1 MQKYLKGATMSTMTE
16 EKATEDQGLTTEF
29 TPAADCRFYRNER
42 GFLGLELRGED
53 NKRVQLSRALPFSD
67 PGRYICVADMEGK
80 EVAVLESLE
89 DFTAEQRDLLGAE
102 LGIRY
107 FYPIVTQVKS
117 IKEKMGSYYLDLA
130 IGEYKKT
137 IAVKDISKNL
147 KQLGDG
153 KIVLTDVDGNRFM
166 IPDVYQIQKKS
177 LQMLEPYLY

>member
-1 MQKYLKGATMSTMTE
+1 MSTMSTLDKKE
-16 EKATEDQGLTTEF
+16 QGLITEF
-29 TPAADCRFYRNER
+29 TPAADCRFYRNAN

-53 NKRVQLSRALPFSD
+53 HRRVQLSRALPFSA
-67 PGRYICVADMEGK
+67 PEQYICVADMEGK
-80 EVAVLESLE
+80 EIAVLESLG
-89 DFTAEQRDLLGAE
+89 DFGEEQRALLEAE

-107 FYPIVTQVKS
+107 FYPIVTKVAS

-147 KQLGDG
+147 KQLGG
-153 KIVLTDVDGNRFM
+153 GRIILTDVDGNRFM
-166 IPDVYQIQKKS
+166 IPDVYQIHKKS

>member
-1 MQKYLKGATMSTMTE
+1 MSTMTE
-16 EKATEDQGLTTEF
+16 EKAPITEEQGLTTSF
-29 TPAADCRFYRNER
+29 TPAADCRFYRNAN

-53 NKRVQLSRALPFSD
+53 HKRVQLSRALPFSA
-67 PGRYICVADMEGK
+67 PEQYICVADMEGK
-80 EVAVLESLE
+80 EIAVLESLD
-89 DFTAEQRDLLGAE
+89 DFSEEQRELLEAE

-147 KQLGDG
+147 KQLGGG

-177 LQMLEPYLY
+177 LQMMEPYLY

>member
-1 MQKYLKGATMSTMTE
+1 MSTVTE
-16 EKATEDQGLTTEF
+16 EKVAEKEGLTTAF

-42 GFLGLELRGED
+42 GFLGLALGGTD
-53 NKRVQLSRALPFSD
+53 YKRVQLSRALPFSD
-67 PGRYICVADMEGK
+67 PGRYLCVADMEGK

-89 DFTAEQRDLLGAE
+89 DFEDEQRALLEAE

-107 FYPIVTQVKS
+107 FYPVVTQVKS

-147 KQLGDG
+147 KQLGNG
-153 KIVLTDVDGNRFM
+153 KIILTDVDGNRFL

>member
-1 MQKYLKGATMSTMTE
+1 MIA
-16 EKATEDQGLTTEF
+16 EKEGLTTAF

-42 GFLGLELRGED
+42 GFLGLELGGAD
-53 NKRVQLSRALPFSD
+53 HKRVQLSRALPFSD
-67 PGRYICVADMEGK
+67 PGRYLCVADMEGK

-89 DFTAEQRDLLGAE
+89 DFGEEQRALLEAE

-107 FYPIVTQVKS
+107 FYPVVTQVKS

-147 KQLGDG
+147 KQLGGG
-153 KIVLTDVDGNRFM
+153 KIILTDVDGNRFL

>member
-1 MQKYLKGATMSTMTE
+1 MSTATE
-16 EKATEDQGLTTEF
+16 EKGPITDKQGLTTEF
-29 TPAADCRFYRNER
+29 TPAADCRFYRNAN
-42 GFLGLELRGED
+42 GFLGLELNGTD
-53 NKRVQLSRALPFSD
+53 HKRVQLSRALPFSD

-80 EVAVLESLE
+80 EIAVLESLE
-89 DFTAEQRDLLGAE
+89 DLEEDARALLEAE

-137 IAVKDISKNL
+137 IAIKDISKNL
-147 KQLGDG
+147 KQLGSG

-166 IPDVYQIQKKS
+166 IPDVYRIQKKS
-177 LQMLEPYLY
+177 LQALEPYLY

>member
-1 MQKYLKGATMSTMTE
+1 MITQ
-16 EKATEDQGLTTEF
+16 EKEQGLITEF
-29 TPAADCRFYRNER
+29 TPAAGCRFYRNTR
-42 GFLGLELRGED
+42 GFLGLELKGED
-53 NKRVQLSRALPFSD
+53 HKRVQLSRALPFSD

-80 EVAVLESLE
+80 EIAVLESLDDFE
-89 DFTAEQRDLLGAE
+89 DEQRELLESE

-147 KQLGDG
+147 KQLGG
-153 KIVLTDVDGNRFM
+153 GRIVLTDVDGNRFL
-166 IPDVYQIQKKS
+166 IPNVYLIHKKS

>member
-1 MQKYLKGATMSTMTE
+1 MSTKTE
-16 EKATEDQGLTTEF
+16 EKALITEEQGLTTEF
-29 TPAADCRFYRNER
+29 TPAADCRFYRNAN
-42 GFLGLELRGED
+42 GFLGLALRGED
-53 NKRVQLSRALPFSD
+53 HKRVQLSRALPFSA
-67 PGRYICVADMEGK
+67 PEQYICVADMEGK
-80 EVAVLESLE
+80 EIAVLESLDE
-89 DFTAEQRDLLGAE
+89 FEADQKELLEAE

-147 KQLGDG
+147 KQLGGG

-177 LQMLEPYLY
+177 LQMMEPYLY

>member
-1 MQKYLKGATMSTMTE
+1 MSTITEAKAPVTE
-16 EKATEDQGLTTEF
+16 EQGLTTEF
-29 TPAADCRFYRNER
+29 TPAADCRFYRNAN

-53 NKRVQLSRALPFSD
+53 HKRVQLSRALPFSA
-67 PGRYICVADMEGK
+67 PEQYICVADMDNK

-89 DFTAEQRDLLGAE
+89 AFDPWQKELLEAE

-137 IAVKDISKNL
+137 IAIKDISKNL
-147 KQLGDG
+147 KQLGG
-153 KIVLTDVDGNRFM
+153 GRIVLTDVDGNRFM

-177 LQMLEPYLY
+177 LQALEPYLY

>member
-1 MQKYLKGATMSTMTE
+1 MTITKE
-16 EKATEDQGLTTEF
+16 QGLITEF

-42 GFLGLELRGED
+42 GFLGLELDGTD
-53 NKRVQLSRALPFSD
+53 HKRVQLSRALPFSD
-67 PGRYICVADMEGK
+67 PEKYICAADMEGK
-80 EVAVLESLE
+80 EIAVLESLDTFE
-89 DFTAEQRDLLGAE
+89 AGQRELLEAE

-117 IKEKMGSYYLDLA
+117 MKEKMGSYYVDLA

-147 KQLGDG
+147 KQLGGG
-153 KIVLTDVDGNRFM
+153 KIVLTDVDGNRYM
-166 IPDVYQIQKKS
+166 IPDVYQIHKKS

>member
-1 MQKYLKGATMSTMTE
+1 MNTVTDE
-16 EKATEDQGLTTEF
+16 QGLITEF

-42 GFLGLELRGED
+42 GFLGLELGGED
-53 NKRVQLSRALPFSD
+53 HKRVQLSRALPFSD
-67 PGRYICVADMEGK
+67 PERYICVADMEGK
-80 EVAVLESLE
+80 EIAVLEGLE
-89 DFTAEQRDLLGAE
+89 DFDEEARALLEAE
-102 LGIRY
+102 LEIRY

-147 KQLGDG
+147 KQLGNG
-153 KIVLTDVDGNRFM
+153 RIILTDVDGNRFM
-166 IPDVYQIQKKS
+166 IPDVYQIHKKS

>member
-1 MQKYLKGATMSTMTE
+1 MSTE
-16 EKATEDQGLTTEF
+16 AQGLTTEF
-29 TPAADCRFYRNER
+29 TPAADCRFYRNAN
-42 GFLGLELRGED
+42 GFLGLELNGT
-53 NKRVQLSRALPFSD
+53 NHKRVQVSRALPFSA
-67 PGRYICVADMEGK
+67 PENYICVADMEGK

-89 DFTAEQRDLLGAE
+89 DFDGEAREILEAE

-130 IGEYKKT
+130 IGDYKKT

-166 IPDVYQIQKKS
+166 IPNVYQIHKKS